1 MNRYEKHIKAGQ
13 LFKSTNI
20 YYRDYN
26 FNFDPVPLNTIVLV
40 VDLETI
46 AGNVFYLLG
55 EQIHTMDA
63 TSFLDIFARINT

>member
-1 MNRYEKHIKAGQ
+1 MNWYERHIKAGQ

-20 YYRDYN
+20 YYKTSDLT
-26 FNFDPVPLNTIVLV
+26 PVRLNTIVLV

-46 AGNVFYLLG
+46 AGNVSYLLG

-63 TSFLDIFARINT
+63 TSFLNIFARIDP